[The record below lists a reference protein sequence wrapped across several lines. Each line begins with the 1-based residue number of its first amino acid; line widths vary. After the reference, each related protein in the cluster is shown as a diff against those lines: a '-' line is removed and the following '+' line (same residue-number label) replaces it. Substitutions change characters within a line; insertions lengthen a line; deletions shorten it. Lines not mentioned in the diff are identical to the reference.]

1 MYRRKAKPVK
11 VKEVEFPADLEKLGL
26 FINENDQLRQID
38 KPDEGFEYYFHGKSN
53 GYVYHRKQTAPPRE
67 RERMNERRREAVDE
81 CIRKIVMDRLEQR
94 GMKRL
99 ALPLG
104 AAPEEPHL
112 DILVSDNLDTCK
124 RLLILTPDSYGSNL
138 GIWGMRQIQQGS
150 INVGSMINTV
160 DFAFKNGYAIVILS
174 PAETVWDPETR
185 RAMNHLSWKAKDKK
199 TATLDRIKNTIPC
212 NETPEEHV
220 EYVFNRIL
228 KDRVPK
234 DVEIDVIA
242 CGFTAYAITNF
253 LNENW
258 DEWSDRMFAMAFS
271 ESSHAIGGITCEEL
285 RKFFMLRV
293 RNYVVHS
300 DLKGEFLLDP
310 RFGCATF
317 STGTMHAQAIVPE
330 CHDLIIEYL
339 RDAHIDPDN
348 CNPDVPIIVGD
359 APDRDEWIEQMEKR
373 EAMGKAGTWDE

>member
-1 MYRRKAKPVK
+1 
-11 VKEVEFPADLEKLGL
+11 
-26 FINENDQLRQID
+26 
-38 KPDEGFEYYFHGKSN
+38 
-53 GYVYHRKQTAPPRE
+53 
-67 RERMNERRREAVDE
+67 
-81 CIRKIVMDRLEQR
+81 
-94 GMKRL
+94 
-99 ALPLG
+99 
-104 AAPEEPHL
+104 
-112 DILVSDNLDTCK
+112 
-124 RLLILTPDSYGSNL
+124 
-138 GIWGMRQIQQGS
+138 
-150 INVGSMINTV
+150 MINTV

-253 LNENW
+253 LNENCGYCPQMKRDTVLIVSIG

-285 RKFFMLRV
+285 RKFFMLV
-293 RNYVVHS
+293 CYHS
-300 DLKGEFLLDP
+300 IRLLI
-310 RFGCATF
+310 
-317 STGTMHAQAIVPE
+317 S
-330 CHDLIIEYL
+330 
-339 RDAHIDPDN
+339 
-348 CNPDVPIIVGD
+348 
-359 APDRDEWIEQMEKR
+359 PDRKI
-373 EAMGKAGTWDE
+373 ASS